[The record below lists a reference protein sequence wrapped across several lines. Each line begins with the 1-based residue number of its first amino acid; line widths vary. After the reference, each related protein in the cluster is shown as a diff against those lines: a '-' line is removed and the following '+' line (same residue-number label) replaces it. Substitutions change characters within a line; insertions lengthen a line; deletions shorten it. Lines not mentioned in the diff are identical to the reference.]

1 VVSLGETVGSWG
13 TGTGVLGF
21 SLEQTRSSDLWASCG
36 SLSATDG
43 NRTDEVRS
51 YVFGAVAMSRKM
63 PEADMHGLFRV
74 IVCAQNIHKARSI
87 ARSHGIGSTAFWH
100 RSRSVYEKAR
110 IGAEGDIAVCE
121 LAVCYYA
128 DQSFYR
134 KLK

>member
-1 VVSLGETVGSWG
+1 M
-13 TGTGVLGF
+13 
-21 SLEQTRSSDLWASCG
+21 
-36 SLSATDG
+36 
-43 NRTDEVRS
+43 RS

-87 ARSHGIGSTAFWH
+87 ARSHGIGSTAFWQ

-110 IGAEGDIAVCE
+110 IGAEGNIAVCE